1 MSQENVELVGR
12 FHALRSGENL
22 VPLIGEI
29 VEQLGP
35 DPQPDAILAFWAQD
49 PSWRHVHPDIEWHA
63 SAAGEGR
70 VARGAIE
77 VAGWW
82 REGIEVWESY
92 VFRPLEYRD
101 LGDWVLAAVEAQA
114 RGREA
119 SSLSCGSLS
128 CTKSVAERSSRT
140 CRLSRSGRPS
150 KPWGWGS
157 RRCRRRTWRSG
168 GGA

>member
-114 RGREA
+114 RGREGIELELRVFELYQVRGGKIVA
-119 SSLSCGSLS
+119 HVSSFS
-128 CTKSVAERSSRT
+128 EREA
-140 CRLSRSGRPS
+140 LEAVGL
-150 KPWGWGS
+150 GE
-157 RRCRRRTWRSG
+157 
-168 GGA
+168 